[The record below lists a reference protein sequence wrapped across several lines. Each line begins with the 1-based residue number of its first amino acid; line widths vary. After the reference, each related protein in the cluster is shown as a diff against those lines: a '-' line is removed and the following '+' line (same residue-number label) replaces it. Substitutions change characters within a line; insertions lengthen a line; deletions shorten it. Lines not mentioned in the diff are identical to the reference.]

1 MSLSRMLS
9 LVWLIFF
16 STTSFAQNSLQLID
30 SDQVER
36 LSKHFTIYYEQDT
49 QLTLNQ
55 IIDRQDQ
62 FIWESQENPNYG
74 FSSTGLWLHTSF
86 SNVTD
91 TKEWVIDLGFTQLDK
106 VDFYLVSDNKVLAS
120 SQQGKNRSSQDYRF
134 PTIKAQ
140 LPFAKKVDLYVRLE
154 SSHSS
159 LIAPID
165 IQSSQKHTRVN
176 FIDNLLW
183 GLFYGGLLILALY
196 NFVLYFG
203 NKEKSLIAYV
213 GYIFAV
219 MLWQFVWGGH
229 FHLLFSTSVTN
240 WLSNHMDLIF
250 VIIGIGSGIFTYTF
264 LDAKDTAPKSEP
276 LIKINIALLAFLGF
290 LSAFNL
296 LPPLWQNGSVYLV
309 SLVAIICYMVA
320 GFESYFN
327 HFHPARYFIFA
338 WSILAST
345 AVIGMLSLI
354 AVFPSNTFTT
364 YCFQVGVFLEAG
376 LFSLALMDKSRSQL
390 EREIQQA
397 TKDLRNNMEFI
408 EEQNV
413 RLDIA
418 RKDAIKASH
427 IKSQFLA
434 NMSHEIRTP
443 LNAILGFSKE
453 LNQLDLPNE
462 KKEHVLIIN
471 NAADNLLGI
480 VNDVLD
486 VSKIEAG
493 KLQINNQP
501 FSPNQLLEEMVSV
514 MSKSAHRKKLDFVFE
529 LGPLPDKLIGDVIRI
544 KQVLNNLLGNALK
557 FTPHGHI
564 SLSATGK
571 ELEHDIFELQFKVE
585 DTGIGISQEDRK
597 KLFSAFSQIDD
608 ALSRNYQGTGLGL
621 VICQELVKLM
631 GGSMHL
637 TSYPDKGSCFT
648 VTLRTNMLSNHYSY
662 VSNRDWKNKSVLLM
676 SDYQPAYESTSSLLS
691 LLGAKVTSIQTAN
704 ADQAQNKQYDAS
716 FLALSFNQQTS
727 RQSAFDAFQK
737 IRADKKI
744 VLFTGPEP
752 FADQPSLS
760 REFTGQLRLPLTPF
774 KLDNLMRTHKQSEQN
789 ELQQRL
795 MQLPKAK
802 VLAVDDI
809 EMNLHLLKTWLKPS
823 ALDLTLAFGGA
834 EAVALCEQQEF
845 DLILMDVQMPNVDGL
860 QASQLIR
867 QTELNLGT
875 PIIAV
880 TAHAFK
886 EEQERLLASGMDDYL
901 PKPIDLSELVNL
913 IKRWCLQQ
921 EHVPVSLPS
930 LDWDLAL
937 KRANF
942 NNQAAR
948 ELLYEFSA
956 QLPSLIAEIESFW
969 DIQALKEMQAS
980 VHKLHGASCY
990 TGVPKLQALCDE
1002 IEGSLKVG
1010 QIQNVA
1016 ERVPTLTTEAELV
1029 VSETKKHF
1037 NDYAGSVD
1045 DFDTV

>member
-1 MSLSRMLS
+1 MSYRGWLSII
-9 LVWLIFF
+9 WLIFF
-16 STTSFAQNSLQLID
+16 SSSSYAQSSLQLID
-30 SDQVER
+30 SDTVER
-36 LSKHFTIYYEQDT
+36 LSKHFKVYFEKEQ
-49 QLTLNQ
+49 QFSLNQ
-55 IIDRQDQ
+55 IIDLQDQ
-62 FIWESQENPNYG
+62 FVWQVGENPNYG
-74 FSSTGLWLHTSF
+74 FSDTGLWLHTSF

-91 TKEWVIDLGFTQLDK
+91 TKDWVIDLGFTQLDK
-106 VDFYLVSDNKVLAS
+106 VDFYLVSDRQVIAS
-120 SQQGKNRSSQDYRF
+120 SQQGKSRLGQDYRF
-134 PTIKAQ
+134 PTIKVQ
-140 LPFAKKVDLYVRLE
+140 LPYAQKVDLYIRIQ
-154 SSHSS
+154 SATSS

-165 IQSSQKHTRVN
+165 IQSSQKHTRIN

-203 NKEKSLIAYV
+203 NKEKSLLAYV
-213 GYIFAV
+213 GYICTV

-229 FHLLFSTSVTN
+229 FHLLFSVGLTT
-240 WLSNHMDLIF
+240 WLSSHMDLIF

-264 LDAKDTAPKSEP
+264 LDAQDTAPKSAP
-276 LIKINIALLAFLGF
+276 LIKANILALVFLGL

-296 LPPLWQNGSVYLV
+296 LPILWQNGLVYLA
-309 SLVAIICYMVA
+309 SLVAIVCYMLA

-327 HFHPARYFIFA
+327 QFHPAKYFIFA
-338 WSILAST
+338 WSILASS
-345 AVIGMLSLI
+345 AVVGMLSLTG
-354 AVFPSNTFTT
+354 VFPSNTFTT
-364 YCFQVGVFLEAG
+364 YCFQVGVFIEAG

-390 EREIQQA
+390 EREVQQA
-397 TKDLRNNMEFI
+397 TKDLRNNIEFI
-408 EEQNV
+408 EEQNA

-453 LNQLDLPNE
+453 LNQLDLPTE

-514 MSKSAHRKKLDFVFE
+514 MSKSAHRKKLEFIFE

-544 KQVLNNLLGNALK
+544 KQILNNLLSNALK
-557 FTPHGHI
+557 FTSHGHI
-564 SLSATGK
+564 SLSVTGK

-585 DTGIGISQEDRK
+585 DTGIGISKEDRK

-621 VICQELVKLM
+621 VICQELVNLM
-631 GGSMHL
+631 GGHMSL
-637 TSYPDKGSCFT
+637 TSYPDRGSCFS
-648 VTLRTNMLSNHYSY
+648 VTLRTNILSSHYSY
-662 VSNRDWKNKSVLLM
+662 ASSKDWKDKSVLLVAP
-676 SDYQPAYESTSSLLS
+676 YQFTRESTEAILN
-691 LLGAKVTSIQTAN
+691 LLGAEVTSIAN
-704 ADQAQNKQYDAS
+704 YSEMAQQKQRYDACFVELS
-716 FLALSFNQQTS
+716 LAQLAN
-727 RQSAFDAFQK
+727 RAEAYGAIKDVN
-737 IRADKKI
+737 ADKKI
-744 VLFTGPEP
+744 LLFSGPEP
-752 FADQPSLS
+752 FAEQPQLS
-760 REFTGQLRLPLTPF
+760 QQVTGQLRLPLTPF
-774 KLDNLMRTHKQSEQN
+774 KLGNLIRSKKQNEHN

-795 MQLPKAK
+795 IQLPKAK

-823 ALDLTLAFGGA
+823 ALELTLAFGGA
-834 EAVALCEQQEF
+834 EAVALCEQHEF

-867 QTELNLGT
+867 QTDLNLGT

-901 PKPIDLSELVNL
+901 PKPLDLSELVNL

-921 EHVPVSLPS
+921 EHIPVSLPS

-937 KRANF
+937 KRANY
-942 NNQAAR
+942 NNLAAR

-956 QLPSLIAEIESFW
+956 QLPNLVAEIEASW
-969 DIQALKEMQAS
+969 RAQALKEMQS
-980 VHKLHGASCY
+980 SIHKLHGACCY

-1002 IEGSLKVG
+1002 IEGSLKC
-1010 QIQNVA
+1010 QQTEQVA
-1016 ERVPTLTTEAELV
+1016 DRMPSLITEAELV

-1037 NDYAGSVD
+1037 NDLADSVS
-1045 DFDTV
+1045 DFDTA